1 VTEIAVPR
9 LVLLSGFLGA
19 GKTTLLQEAA
29 RALAAQGRR
38 PVVITND
45 QGEELV
51 DTSLARSSG
60 LDVGEVTAGCFCCRF
75 DDLVEVATGLA
86 ERHGADVVLAEAVGS
101 CTDIAATV
109 VRPMRA
115 TGAMTVAPLTTVV
128 GTDRL
133 RHVLGLTDQPLD
145 DDVRYLFDKQVEE
158 AEVVALNKTDLCS
171 ADELEELRWAI
182 GRRWPHARLTET
194 VARSGHGL
202 DALLAGWLSDDTSVA
217 GPERAVD
224 VDYDRYAEAE
234 ARMGWLNARVA
245 VTAASGELFSARN
258 WILAFG
264 HGLRAELAEGTLV
277 GHLKLHLEADGAV
290 TKASVVGSGQ
300 PIEFD
305 RDELAPVPACA
316 GLVNARIGTTP
327 EALDAAVRAALAA
340 ADAASGTSSSVD
352 RLDCFSPQRP
362 VPTHRIPAGA

>member
-1 VTEIAVPR
+1 VTDVPR
-9 LVLLSGFLGA
+9 MILLSGFLGA

-29 RALAAQGRR
+29 RALAAQGHR

-51 DTSLARSSG
+51 DTSLARGSG
-60 LDVGEVTAGCFCCRF
+60 LAVGEVTAGCFCCRF

-86 ERHGADVVLAEAVGS
+86 QAHGADVVLAEAVGS

-109 VRPMRA
+109 VRPLRA

-133 RHVLGLTDQPLD
+133 RHMLGLTDQPVD
-145 DDVRYLFDKQVEE
+145 DNVRYLFEKQVEE
-158 AEVVALNKTDLCS
+158 AEVVALNKTDLCT
-171 ADELEELRWAI
+171 ADEVEELRWAI
-182 GRRWPHARLTET
+182 GQRWPHARLTET
-194 VARSGHGL
+194 VARDGHGL
-202 DALLAGWLSDDTSVA
+202 DALVADWLAGDTVVA
-217 GPERAVD
+217 APERAVE
-224 VDYDRYAEAE
+224 VDYDRYADAE
-234 ARMGWLNARVA
+234 AQMGWLNARV
-245 VTAASGELFSARN
+245 TIAAAAGEPFSARN

-264 HGLRAELAEGTLV
+264 HGLRAELADGTLV
-277 GHLKLHLEADGAV
+277 GHLKLHLEAEGAA
-290 TKASVVGSGQ
+290 TKASLVGFGR

-305 RDELAPVPACA
+305 RDELAPTTACT

-327 EALDAAVRAALAA
+327 EALDAAVRVALAA
-340 ADAASGTSSSVD
+340 ADRASGTVSSVD
-352 RLDCFSPQRP
+352 RLDCFSPSRP